1 MFGLIAI
8 APLVLASII
17 AALLSGRNSR
27 YAGPVTLA
35 GSLGS
40 LALILY
46 ITFGKI
52 VAFQQIVWFS
62 IKPFTYHIA
71 VSMLPFNLVLLWLVG
86 IITPLILL
94 YSIGFISV
102 NTEKPRFYFE
112 MGIFAAAMMVFA
124 MSANFITMF
133 IGWEMLGITSYL
145 LIGFWY
151 GKEKAPTAARKA
163 ITTVIIGDIAML
175 SGMLLIWV
183 AYGTFNFSSIIAAP
197 ESTVLPI
204 AMGLILVAIFTKSAQ
219 FPFHEWLADAMEGP
233 TPVSAFLHSSTM
245 VKAGVF
251 LAIVLFPLFLKAGLL
266 EVILAI
272 GLISAFIGASNAI
285 SSHHIKRILAYSTIE
300 DLGLMFVAVGM
311 GAIAAAILF
320 FIVQAFYKALLFMSA
335 GSIMRANGESE
346 DIYKSFGSRYNKLL
360 YIPMLI
366 GVLSIAGI
374 FPLSGFFGKVAIET
388 SAQSNIYVYLLL
400 LVIDF
405 ATSAYIFRWIFLHSR
420 RAPLKQ
426 ESGLR
431 TAYRDLPKTML
442 IAGATTS
449 AFVIIAAISLLYV
462 NGIAASYDYA
472 ASGIGIAASIIES
485 IAIAVGL
492 FISYKLFVLAKP
504 TGTIKKKA
512 YYILFN
518 SVAVN
523 ASYAFL
529 AKAVLYF
536 AEGIEVL
543 DELIYGF
550 FSAGGSGVLKL
561 SSLMRKSVNG
571 STNVYI
577 AALVAGII
585 IILLLIR

>member
-492 FISYKLFVLAKP
+492 FIAYKLFVLAKP
-504 TGTIKKKA
+504 TGAIKRKA